1 MRTVALVGILVAAA
15 PLLLPAGQLRR
26 EPLIIATPFGVLNPA
41 GSPIEL
47 AEGTISIGQGRSQ
60 LIRLRSKVPMLPMTG
75 IVVRVAAGLFDDGM
89 VTYRLHMT
97 DSQQSAAPFPAPEG
111 AGWTV
116 RLFVM
121 MPGDPS
127 PDFSRVG
134 RQTKFLV
141 TVEKV
146 SDVTGKLVFDNGD
159 AREQLWR
166 ALGGDRRL

>member
-1 MRTVALVGILVAAA
+1 MRTVALVGTRLAAA

-47 AEGTISIGQGRSQ
+47 AEGTISIVQGRSQ

-97 DSQQSAAPFPAPEG
+97 DAQQSASPAPERT
-111 AGWTV
+111 GWTV

-121 MPGDPS
+121 MPGDPA

-146 SDVTGKLVFDNGD
+146 SDVTGKVVFDNSD

-166 ALGGDRRL
+166 ALGGDGK